1 MCSPARCLAAL
12 LAVLLLLLPQS
23 SAAAEDFDLLPPPA
37 YADFSPYQMTVP
49 LALPV
54 ERPDVNSPFG
64 WRFHPLSGVLDF
76 HTGIDLSG
84 KEGSPIRAA
93 LSGTVETAG
102 FHPSYGN
109 YLILDHHNGFST
121 LYAHCSRLLAEEG
134 DVIRK
139 GETIAEIGYTGD
151 ATGPHLHFEV
161 RLNGV
166 CLDPALALGIS
177 GIPEGTD
184 A

>member
-1 MCSPARCLAAL
+1 MRSPARCLFAAL
-12 LAVLLLLLPQS
+12 AALLLLLPRS

-37 YADFSPYQMTVP
+37 YADFSPYRMTVP
-49 LALPV
+49 IDLPV
-54 ERPDVNSPFG
+54 EHPVVNSPFG
-64 WRFHPLSGVLDF
+64 WRFHPLSGELDF

-84 KEGSPIRAA
+84 KEGAPIRAA
-93 LSGTVETAG
+93 LNGTVKTAG

-134 DVIRK
+134 DVVRK
-139 GETIAEIGYTGD
+139 GKTIAKVGATGD
-151 ATGPHLHFEV
+151 ATGPHLHFEI
-161 RLNGV
+161 RLNGI
-166 CLDPALALGIS
+166 CLDPSMALDTSSTLEVA
-177 GIPEGTD
+177 D